1 MASKYNSEFNYRFL
15 VEGETIWAKIK
26 TLQGFLEGRIRA
38 KGLEEIGKLK
48 LEAKREKLANAEKM
62 NASSW
67 DIKLLKVE
75 VMEAENWL
83 DSETDGFRKNAEEIE
98 ILERLLAE
106 AYEIAEPTRINGY
119 SDEQM
124 GEANQANEYTMKV
137 AKDMQSEIIANGRP
151 SPMTVRQAM
160 SAPETWESC
169 KKIGLVPNECHLIT
183 GSNDPQKIQLSLPQI
198 EESQNKNE
206 PCMQN

>member
-48 LEAKREKLANAEKM
+48 LDAKREKLANAEKTG
-62 NASSW
+62 ASSW

-83 DSETDGFRKNAEEIE
+83 ASETDGFHKNDEEIK
-98 ILERLLAE
+98 ILEKLLVE
-106 AYEIAEPTRINGY
+106 AFEIAEPTRINGH
-119 SDEQM
+119 SDEEM
-124 GEANQANEYTMKV
+124 WEANQCNEYTLKV

-151 SPMTVRQAM
+151 SSMTVRQAM
-160 SAPETWESC
+160 SAPETWEAV
-169 KKIGLVPNECHLIT
+169 KKIGLVPNDCHLIT
-183 GSNDPQKIQLSLPQI
+183 GSNNPEKITLSLPKPDEI
-198 EESQNKNE
+198 VD
-206 PCMQN
+206 

>member
-48 LEAKREKLANAEKM
+48 IEAKREEYENAKKGFKEYRFT
-62 NASSW
+62 SW
-67 DIKLLKVE
+67 TVKKLKVE

-83 DSETDGFRKNAEEIE
+83 ASESDGFHKNDEEIE
-98 ILERLLAE
+98 ILEKLLAE
-106 AYEIAEPTRINGY
+106 AFEIAEPTRINGH

-124 GEANQANEYTMKV
+124 WEANQANDFTLKV

-160 SAPETWESC
+160 SAPETWEAV
-169 KKIGLVPNECHLIT
+169 KKIGLVPNDCHLIT
-183 GSNDPQKIQLSLPQI
+183 GSNDPEKITLSLPKPDEI
-198 EESQNKNE
+198 VD
-206 PCMQN
+206 

>member
-48 LEAKREKLANAEKM
+48 LDAKREKLANAEST

-67 DIKLLKVE
+67 EIKTLKVE
-75 VMEAENWL
+75 LMEAENWL
-83 DSETDGFRKNAEEIE
+83 ASENDGFRKNDEEIE
-98 ILERLLAE
+98 ILEKLLVE
-106 AYEIAEPTRINGY
+106 AFEIAEPTRINGF

-124 GEANQANEYTMKV
+124 WETNQANEYTLKV

-151 SPMTVRQAM
+151 SAMTVRQAM
-160 SAPETWESC
+160 SAPETWEAV
-169 KKIGLVPNECHLIT
+169 KKIGLVPDDCHLIT
-183 GSNDPQKIQLSLPQI
+183 GGNDPQKIILSLP
-198 EESQNKNE
+198 E
-206 PCMQN
+206 PDEN

>member
-48 LEAKREKLANAEKM
+48 LDAKREEYTNAEKTK
-62 NASSW
+62 SPSW
-67 DIKLLKVE
+67 TVKKLKVE
-75 VMEAENWL
+75 LMEAENWL
-83 DSETDGFRKNAEEIE
+83 ASENDGFRKNDEEIK
-98 ILERLLAE
+98 ILEKLLAE
-106 AYEIAEPTRINGY
+106 AFEIAEPTRINGH

-124 GEANQANEYTMKV
+124 WEANQANDFTLKV

-160 SAPETWESC
+160 SAPETWEAV
-169 KKIGLVPNECHLIT
+169 KKIGLVPNDCHLIT
-183 GSNDPQKIQLSLPQI
+183 GSNDPEKITLSLPKPDEI
-198 EESQNKNE
+198 VD
-206 PCMQN
+206 

>member
-48 LEAKREKLANAEKM
+48 LDAKREKLANAEST

-67 DIKLLKVE
+67 DIKLLKIE

-83 DSETDGFRKNAEEIE
+83 TSETDGFHKNDEEIE
-98 ILERLLAE
+98 ILEKLLVE
-106 AYEIAEPTRINGY
+106 AFEIAEPTRITGF
-119 SDEQM
+119 SDEEM
-124 GEANQANEYTMKV
+124 WEANQSNEFTLKV

-160 SAPETWESC
+160 SAPETWEAV
-169 KKIGLVPNECHLIT
+169 KKIGLVPNDCHLIT
-183 GSNDPQKIQLSLPQI
+183 GSNDPQKITLSLPKPD
-198 EESQNKNE
+198 ENVDKY
-206 PCMQN
+206 

>member
-1 MASKYNSEFNYRFL
+1 MASKYNSEFNYRYL

-48 LEAKREKLANAEKM
+48 LDAKREKLANAEST

-67 DIKLLKVE
+67 EIKTLKVE
-75 VMEAENWL
+75 LMEAENWL
-83 DSETDGFRKNAEEIE
+83 ASETDGFRKNDEEIE
-98 ILERLLAE
+98 ILEKLLAE
-106 AYEIAEPTRINGY
+106 AFEIAEPTRINGH

-124 GEANQANEYTMKV
+124 WEANQANEYTMKV

-160 SAPETWESC
+160 SAPETWEAV
-169 KKIGLVPNECHLIT
+169 KQIGLVPDDCHLIT
-183 GSNDPQKIQLSLPQI
+183 GSNDPQKIILSLPKPD
-198 EESQNKNE
+198 ENADKH
-206 PCMQN
+206 

>member
-1 MASKYNSEFNYRFL
+1 MASKYNSEFNYRYL
-15 VEGETIWAKIK
+15 VEGETIWSKIK
-26 TLQGFLEGRIRA
+26 TLHGFLEGRIRA

-48 LEAKREKLANAEKM
+48 LEAKREKLANAE
-62 NASSW
+62 NSLPRLPW
-67 DIKLLKVE
+67 EIKNLKVE

-83 DSETDGFRKNAEEIE
+83 ATETDGFRKNDDEIE
-98 ILERLLAE
+98 ILEKLLDE

-124 GEANQANEYTMKV
+124 WEANQANEYTMKV

-160 SAPETWESC
+160 SAPETWKAC
-169 KKIGLVPNECHLIT
+169 KQIGLIPDDCHLIT

-198 EESQNKNE
+198 EESINE
-206 PCMQN
+206 N

>member
-1 MASKYNSEFNYRFL
+1 MASKYNSEFNYRYL

-26 TLQGFLEGRIRA
+26 TLQGFLEGRLRA

-48 LEAKREKLANAEKM
+48 LDAKREKLANAEST

-67 DIKLLKVE
+67 DIKLLKIE

-83 DSETDGFRKNAEEIE
+83 TSETDGFHKNDEEIE
-98 ILERLLAE
+98 ILEKLLVE
-106 AYEIAEPTRINGY
+106 AFEIAEPTRITGF
-119 SDEQM
+119 SDEEM
-124 GEANQANEYTMKV
+124 WEANQSNEFTLKV

-160 SAPETWESC
+160 SAPETWEAV
-169 KKIGLVPNECHLIT
+169 KKIGLVPNDCHLIT
-183 GSNDPQKIQLSLPQI
+183 GSNDPQKITLSLPKPD
-198 EESQNKNE
+198 ENVDKY
-206 PCMQN
+206 

>member
-38 KGLEEIGKLK
+38 RGLEEIGKLK
-48 LEAKREKLANAEKM
+48 LDAKREKLANAEKT

-67 DIKLLKVE
+67 DIKTLKVE

-83 DSETDGFRKNAEEIE
+83 TSESDGFRKNDEEIK
-98 ILERLLAE
+98 ILEKLLAE

-124 GEANQANEYTMKV
+124 WEANQANEYTMKV

-151 SPMTVRQAM
+151 SSMTVRHAM
-160 SAPETWESC
+160 SAPETWDAV
-169 KKIGLVPNECHLIT
+169 KKIGLVPNDCHLIT
-183 GSNDPQKIQLSLPQI
+183 GSNDPQKIQLFLP
-198 EESQNKNE
+198 ELKESKNENE